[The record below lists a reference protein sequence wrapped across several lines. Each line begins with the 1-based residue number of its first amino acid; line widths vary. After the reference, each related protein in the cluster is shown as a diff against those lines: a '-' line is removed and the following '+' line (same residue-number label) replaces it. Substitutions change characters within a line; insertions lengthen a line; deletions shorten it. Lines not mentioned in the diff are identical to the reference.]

1 MDTELRGKIKDII
14 IIISFVASALVWYVT
29 KTTSEAVNAEY
40 IKNHTQDLKN
50 INRKLDLQY
59 ELNGKIIMYMEM
71 DSKHHE

>member
-1 MDTELRGKIKDII
+1 MDKELRGKVKDAII
-14 IIISFVASALVWYVT
+14 VISFVVSALVWYTT
-29 KTTSEAVNAEY
+29 KTTNEAVNAEY

-50 INRKLDLQY
+50 INDKLDMQY